1 MNKKSL
7 LLFSHATVAIAFV
20 IAACSSSTDPKPEDY
35 TGSCSVLAS
44 RCHPVQTT
52 LGKACHDL
60 GHDGDD
66 AKCGP
71 KKAECLAECPER
83 EGGTAHSDSGTDSGP
98 ATDSASEAA
107 ADSGPDLLCL
117 TYCTCLTDACSTQAG
132 YPFAAAGSCATA
144 CATMNA
150 DQRKCWP
157 NFCEQ
162 AKASSGSKEH
172 LCEHAWGAL
181 GLDECP

>member
-1 MNKKSL
+1 MKNTKTL
-7 LLFSHATVAIAFV
+7 LLLTQSTVAIAFV
-20 IAACSSSTDPKPEDY
+20 IAACSSSNEPKAEDY
-35 TGSCSVLAS
+35 SGSCSVLAS

-52 LGKACHDL
+52 LGKECHEL

-83 EGGTAHSDSGTDSGP
+83 EGGTTHPDSGTDAAP
-98 ATDSASEAA
+98 ATDSGSEAA
-107 ADSGPDLLCL
+107 ADSGPDLLCQ
-117 TYCTCLTDACSTQAG
+117 TYCACLNDTCSTQTG

-144 CATMNA
+144 CAAMNA

-157 NFCEQ
+157 NWCEQ
-162 AKASSGSKEH
+162 AKASANKEH